1 MDEFKDGLVIPPSKT
16 GKNIHTYIDEE
27 TTGIITDYKGVS
39 IPYHELSSIHLEES
53 GYELSLSR
61 EFIDYLLNIK
71 LTTM

>member
-1 MDEFKDGLVIPPSKT
+1 MDEFKDGMIVPPEFT

-27 TTGIITDYKGVS
+27 TTGFITDYNGIT

-61 EFIDYLLNIK
+61 EFIDYLLGIK
-71 LTTM
+71 LKTE